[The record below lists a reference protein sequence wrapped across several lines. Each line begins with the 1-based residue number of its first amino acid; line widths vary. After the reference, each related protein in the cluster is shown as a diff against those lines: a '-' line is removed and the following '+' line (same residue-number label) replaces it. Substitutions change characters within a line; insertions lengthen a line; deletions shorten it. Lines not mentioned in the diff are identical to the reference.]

1 MTDSSSVRGNIDEPG
16 LYYQARKKK
25 KLLKVWDNVKRDQ
38 GTT

>member
-25 KLLKVWDNVKRDQ
+25 KTIKSMR
-38 GTT
+38 